1 VLQAVGVIPARYRS
15 VRFPG
20 KVLADL
26 EGRTLIEHVYRR
38 SEQASSLSRLLVAAD
53 DERICAAVRSFGGEA
68 IMTRREHASGTERI
82 AEVAAGLD
90 APLVVNIQ
98 GDEPLVDPE
107 DIDGLVEALRADA
120 GVGMATLKRPIED
133 PEDFRSPHVV
143 KVVVNR
149 AGEAL
154 YFSRSPIP
162 FPRSDAG
169 PMGFRHVGLYAY
181 RRDLLLRIAAS
192 PRTWLESTEELE
204 QLRVLELGFAIRV
217 LDARGDSIGV
227 DVPEDLERVRARLT
241 RSAR

>member
-1 VLQAVGVIPARYRS
+1 MLQAVGVIPARYRS

>member
-1 VLQAVGVIPARYRS
+1 MLQAVGVIPARYRS

-38 SEQASSLSRLLVAAD
+38 SEKAGSLSRLLVAAD

-149 AGEAL
+149 TGEAL

-162 FPRSDAG
+162 FPRSGAG
-169 PMGFRHVGLYAY
+169 PIGFRHVGLYAY
-181 RRDLLLRIAAS
+181 RRDLLLKIAAS